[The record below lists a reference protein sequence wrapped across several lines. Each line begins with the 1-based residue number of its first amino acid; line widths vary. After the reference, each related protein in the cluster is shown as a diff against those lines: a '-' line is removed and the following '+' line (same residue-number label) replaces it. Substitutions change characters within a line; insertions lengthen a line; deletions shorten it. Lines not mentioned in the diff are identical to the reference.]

1 MDPAM
6 TSPPLSPQLL
16 VRAYAQG
23 LFPMARSRHGPID
36 WYSPDPRAILPL
48 SPPAAFHV
56 SHSLRQKLRRGEF
69 LITRDLAFERV
80 ICACSQPRVYEEST
94 WINPAIIRAYTGLH
108 RLGLAHSVEAW
119 TRPEGPSPPCQTG
132 AEQSVEALAAQG
144 CVLAGG
150 LYGVALGGAFF
161 GESMFSRATDASK
174 VCLVYLVE
182 HLRRQG
188 YVLLDAQIVNPHM
201 QQFGVVEI
209 PRAEYL
215 RRLADALALP
225 VQW

>member
-23 LFPMARSRHGPID
+23 LFPMARGRHGPID

-48 SPPAAFHV
+48 SPPEAFHL
-56 SHSLRQKLRRGEF
+56 SHSLRQRLRRGEF

-119 TRPEGPSPPCQTG
+119 PVGDDGQPAIDRRKGPS
-132 AEQSVEALAAQG
+132 
-144 CVLAGG
+144 GG

-161 GESMFSRATDASK
+161 AESMFHRQTDAGK
-174 VCLVYLVE
+174 VALVHLVE

-188 YVLLDAQIVNPHM
+188 FLLCDVQWLTPNLGR
-201 QQFGVVEI
+201 FGAFEL

-215 RRLADALALP
+215 QRLTQALARPAKFL
-225 VQW
+225 